1 MVAPTQVGLIT
12 TKDVLSDRPIPGNGS
27 PSGGVLPDMRRARV
41 AALMAVTAMVLAAC
55 SAGARQSRPS
65 ASLAAGGP
73 APLIDLDRIVAG
85 GPPPDGIPPIDHP
98 KFLPG
103 QAVRFLAPQ
112 EPVLAVEVRG
122 VARAYPLRIMMW
134 HEIVNDV
141 VGAVPITV
149 TYCPLCNTGVAFRR
163 PVIGG
168 RLLDFGTS
176 GKLYDSNLLMYDRQT
191 RSYWSQAL
199 GQAVVGK
206 LTGTR
211 LDLFPALIVSWADWR
226 ADHPDG
232 LVLSTDTG
240 FDRDYGDNPYVGYV
254 HHDVPFLFDG
264 HVDPRLP
271 ATEYVLGLAAG
282 GETEAFPFSELRR
295 EAVDGTAVAG
305 DRVGDTPIVVFWA
318 PGTVSALD
326 APEIPDSEDVGAAV
340 AFRPILD
347 GRTLS
352 FSAGPTGIT
361 DEQTGSR
368 WNIEGL
374 AVAGPLAGRRLEPA
388 VALDSFWFDWAAFHP
403 DTRIFRS
410 E

>member
-73 APLIDLDRIVAG
+73 APLIDPDRIVAG

-98 KFLPG
+98 KFLPV
-103 QAVRFLAPQ
+103 QAVRF
-112 EPVLAVEVRG
+112 
-122 VARAYPLRIMMW
+122 
-134 HEIVNDV
+134 
-141 VGAVPITV
+141 
-149 TYCPLCNTGVAFRR
+149 LCNTGVAFRR

-199 GQAVVGK
+199 GRAVVGK

-232 LVLSTDTG
+232 VVLSTDTA
-240 FDRDYGDNPYVGYV
+240 FDRAYGDNPYVGYV

-271 ATEYVLGLAAG
+271 ATEYVLGVAAG
-282 GETEAFPFSELRR
+282 PDALVQRGPHGDHRR
-295 EAVDGTAVAG
+295 ADGQPVEHRRPRRRRSSGGTAARARGGPGQLLVRLG
-305 DRVGDTPIVVFWA
+305 RLSPGHPHLPIGMKGRDERTF
-318 PGTVSALD
+318 PRRRRRSA
-326 APEIPDSEDVGAAV
+326 
-340 AFRPILD
+340 
-347 GRTLS
+347 
-352 FSAGPTGIT
+352 
-361 DEQTGSR
+361 
-368 WNIEGL
+368 
-374 AVAGPLAGRRLEPA
+374 
-388 VALDSFWFDWAAFHP
+388 
-403 DTRIFRS
+403 
-410 E
+410 

>member
-1 MVAPTQVGLIT
+1 MNAWAEDRRSRMSTPRNWIRPPNRRAAAARCGASSLHGPHHDAQTFTTTGTPRSCPSSSLNRSRSNSGSVAGSVGSRRAEVALRARPAASPGEDAPAPVDALAHAVAASASATMVAPTQVGLIT

-27 PSGGVLPDMRRARV
+27 PSGGVLPDMRWVRV

-122 VARAYPLRIMMW
+122 LARAYPLRIMMW

-141 VGAVPITV
+141 
-149 TYCPLCNTGVAFRR
+149 
-163 PVIGG
+163 
-168 RLLDFGTS
+168 
-176 GKLYDSNLLMYDRQT
+176 
-191 RSYWSQAL
+191 
-199 GQAVVGK
+199 
-206 LTGTR
+206 
-211 LDLFPALIVSWADWR
+211 
-226 ADHPDG
+226 
-232 LVLSTDTG
+232 
-240 FDRDYGDNPYVGYV
+240 
-254 HHDVPFLFDG
+254 
-264 HVDPRLP
+264 
-271 ATEYVLGLAAG
+271 AG

-374 AVAGPLAGRRLEPA
+374 AVDGPLAGRRLQPA